1 MEIFQPTG
9 FVAAKQT
16 DRHPLPH
23 NPGKPQIRLC
33 QSVAMVMMSLCQ
45 QSCACCRN
53 VVFSYVFATPG
64 SIVPF
69 PSLSSLF
76 FLPSF
81 LPSFLLLSLLLLF
94 FSLSLLSLLLFLF
107 LFLLPSLPPLPPPPS
122 LSSSPSFSSSSL
134 LLSFLSSYDRDVIT
148 FSRSPQQNNPEVF
161 MCGQQYRR
169 EIRELQHITR
179 ELNILTGRHTCSPD
193 DEDCSVDLEA
203 VCDYQVLNVT
213 VDANDGSMDSF
224 SGSGFGS
231 GDGANVCDGGT
242 PGTPPNTFP
251 PSATPTTSTTAPT
264 TATIQV
270 IETDG
275 IPVGTETDASTGGT
289 ITGGTSSSDLPSSPP
304 AVVVEITQSDN
315 PSDPS
320 VGPPSIIVGGFTGG
334 ASTVLATLT
343 VVAMVTM
350 TTVLSVLL

>member
-1 MEIFQPTG
+1 MFLQHQDQL
-9 FVAAKQT
+9 F
-16 DRHPLPH
+16 L
-23 NPGKPQIRLC
+23 L
-33 QSVAMVMMSLCQ
+33 
-45 QSCACCRN
+45 
-53 VVFSYVFATPG
+53 
-64 SIVPF
+64 
-69 PSLSSLF
+69 PSL
-76 FLPSF
+76 PPF
-81 LPSFLLLSLLLLF
+81 LPSFLLLSLLLLLF
-94 FSLSLLSLLLFLF
+94 FSPSLLSLLFL
-107 LFLLPSLPPLPPPPS
+107 
-122 LSSSPSFSSSSL
+122 L